1 MAEQTSRLAII
12 IDSTGAKNNADN
24 LTSSLVKMTQAGE
37 TAANSAGKVTKAT
50 EDEKNALAKLK
61 AAIDPVG
68 AAIDTVGRRYS
79 ELKKFF
85 DKGLIDKEEYEF
97 LVRKLNETTE
107 ELSGVAQAQREAE
120 KAGKLAAAQQE
131 AQAQAFQ
138 RMLDKIDPLAA
149 ALRNLEQQHDELN
162 AAFASGKINGSQFE
176 NYSRKIQET
185 RRELTGEAQAE
196 REAAKAHD
204 EQVVA
209 LQRLIAQLDPVGT
222 AFNRLVEQQKQLNE
236 AKAKGMLSPEM
247 YEELSGKLRAMRSEL
262 EVTQSQLSKTGMSA
276 KQTAFAMR
284 MLPAQMTDIVVG
296 LSTGQSPFMVLM
308 QQGGQLKDM
317 FGGIGPAIK
326 GVGSYVLGLIN
337 PFTLAAAAV
346 GVLGLAYYKGSQE
359 QDEFNKSLILT
370 GNQLGTTSGQLA
382 DIAQRAGNAADST
395 TGAAAA
401 VLNQLVRSGK
411 VASSSLEQ
419 VTTAIVKTSEVTGI
433 STEQLVNDFNEI
445 AKDPVS
451 AISKLNDQYHFLTI
465 ATYNQIKALQDEGNQ
480 QEAAR
485 IATEAYSSSM
495 IQRTNQIKENLGYLE
510 TAWKAVADSAK
521 WAWDSMLD
529 IGREASL
536 DQKISDVLRQ
546 IDEIEKN
553 TRPGVFGLGGIG
565 DGGAQNK
572 RLARLKQQL
581 GVLQAE
587 KIAQD
592 VLNSSINDYNKRQ
605 QEGIELRQRADA
617 FSKQY
622 QTREQ
627 QRASELAK
635 LEKLKSQYSKE
646 EYNNLIAQINERY
659 KDPKQPKAKGYSD
672 DAAQRMIDH
681 LNQQNALLSS
691 QTELTVKLSSS
702 EQELVKWRQ
711 QIADLESRPSSKL
724 TKDQKS
730 LLLHRE
736 EITAL
741 MEKNVAIEKNN
752 RLPSARKVNGKALS
766 ADITLTPKDIGTLN
780 STTMS
785 FSGGAGWFKLATV
798 TMPQASSVVSITL
811 IGGAG
816 FNVGSPQQ
824 AGISELVLRAGNGN
838 PKGITGALWQ
848 RTSTGFTNF
857 AWVNTSGDTYDIYV
871 AIGNYAT
878 GVNIQWDYTSNASV
892 TIHTSPAYSANKPE
906 GLTDGTVYSLYT
918 PSEQFYPPGAPIP
931 WPSDTVPSGYALMQ
945 GQTFDKS
952 AYPKLAAAY
961 PSGVIPDM
969 RGWTIKGKPASGRA
983 VLSQEQDGIKS
994 HTHSASASSTD
1005 LGTKNT
1011 SSFDYGTKSTNNTG
1025 AHTHSISGTANSA
1038 GAHQHKSSGAF
1049 GGTNTSIFPNGYTAI
1064 SNLSAGIMSTTSG
1077 SGQTRNAG
1085 KTSSDGAHTHSLSGT
1100 AASAGAHAHT
1110 VGIGAHTHSVAIGS
1124 HGHTITVNAA
1134 GNAENTV
1141 KNIAFNYIVRL
1152 A

>member
-1 MAEQTSRLAII
+1 M
-12 IDSTGAKNNADN
+12 
-24 LTSSLVKMTQAGE
+24 
-37 TAANSAGKVTKAT
+37 TKAT

-149 ALRNLEQQHDELN
+149 ALRNLEQQQDELN

-204 EQVVA
+204 EQVAA

-510 TAWKAVADSAK
+510 TAWKAVADSQNGHGIPCWILA
-521 WAWDSMLD
+521 
-529 IGREASL
+529 
-536 DQKISDVLRQ
+536 V
-546 IDEIEKN
+546 
-553 TRPGVFGLGGIG
+553 RPPLI
-565 DGGAQNK
+565 K
-572 RLARLKQQL
+572 
-581 GVLQAE
+581 
-587 KIAQD
+587 
-592 VLNSSINDYNKRQ
+592 
-605 QEGIELRQRADA
+605 
-617 FSKQY
+617 
-622 QTREQ
+622 
-627 QRASELAK
+627 
-635 LEKLKSQYSKE
+635 KSQMFS
-646 EYNNLIAQINERY
+646 
-659 KDPKQPKAKGYSD
+659 
-672 DAAQRMIDH
+672 
-681 LNQQNALLSS
+681 
-691 QTELTVKLSSS
+691 VKLM
-702 EQELVKWRQ
+702 K
-711 QIADLESRPSSKL
+711 
-724 TKDQKS
+724 
-730 LLLHRE
+730 
-736 EITAL
+736 
-741 MEKNVAIEKNN
+741 
-752 RLPSARKVNGKALS
+752 
-766 ADITLTPKDIGTLN
+766 
-780 STTMS
+780 
-785 FSGGAGWFKLATV
+785 
-798 TMPQASSVVSITL
+798 
-811 IGGAG
+811 
-816 FNVGSPQQ
+816 
-824 AGISELVLRAGNGN
+824 
-838 PKGITGALWQ
+838 
-848 RTSTGFTNF
+848 
-857 AWVNTSGDTYDIYV
+857 
-871 AIGNYAT
+871 
-878 GVNIQWDYTSNASV
+878 
-892 TIHTSPAYSANKPE
+892 
-906 GLTDGTVYSLYT
+906 
-918 PSEQFYPPGAPIP
+918 
-931 WPSDTVPSGYALMQ
+931 
-945 GQTFDKS
+945 
-952 AYPKLAAAY
+952 
-961 PSGVIPDM
+961 
-969 RGWTIKGKPASGRA
+969 
-983 VLSQEQDGIKS
+983 
-994 HTHSASASSTD
+994 
-1005 LGTKNT
+1005 
-1011 SSFDYGTKSTNNTG
+1011 
-1025 AHTHSISGTANSA
+1025 
-1038 GAHQHKSSGAF
+1038 
-1049 GGTNTSIFPNGYTAI
+1049 
-1064 SNLSAGIMSTTSG
+1064 
-1077 SGQTRNAG
+1077 
-1085 KTSSDGAHTHSLSGT
+1085 
-1100 AASAGAHAHT
+1100 
-1110 VGIGAHTHSVAIGS
+1110 
-1124 HGHTITVNAA
+1124 
-1134 GNAENTV
+1134 
-1141 KNIAFNYIVRL
+1141 
-1152 A
+1152 